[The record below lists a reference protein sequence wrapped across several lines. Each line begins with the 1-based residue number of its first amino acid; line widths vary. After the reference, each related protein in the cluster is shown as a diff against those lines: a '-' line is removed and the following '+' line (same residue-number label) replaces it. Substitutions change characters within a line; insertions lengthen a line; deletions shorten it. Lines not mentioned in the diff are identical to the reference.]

1 MISCEI
7 SFDVRTYE
15 LISKRIENGIDE
27 HEVYSVQMQKKGYE
41 RKFHNFDSTCIMFYC
56 TTLPHRLLQYYGKK
70 FRKN

>member
-41 RKFHNFDSTCIMFYC
+41 RKFHNFDCTCIMFYC
-56 TTLPHRLLQYYGKK
+56 TYFTTQTVTILR
-70 FRKN
+70 